1 MYWQTLSL
9 SKDKHIYVVLSNIFV
24 TKAIK
29 IKGLEAKEDI
39 EK

>member
-1 MYWQTLSL
+1 MQALFL
-9 SKDKHIYVVLSNIFV
+9 SKDKHIYVVLSTILV